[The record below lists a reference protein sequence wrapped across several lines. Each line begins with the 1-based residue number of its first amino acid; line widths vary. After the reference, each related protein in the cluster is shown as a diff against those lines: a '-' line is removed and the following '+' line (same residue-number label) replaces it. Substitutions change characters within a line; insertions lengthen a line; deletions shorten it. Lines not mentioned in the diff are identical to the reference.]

1 MTALRVVLADYGA
14 GNLRSVTSAF
24 TRAGADPVVT
34 VDAETVLQAPLAVIA
49 GVGHVESAARGLAAN
64 GLDEAVR
71 ARHTAGRPTFGI
83 CVGMQLLFEDSD
95 EGGRGLGLL
104 AGPVRRLR
112 ARRVPHMGWNT
123 LAVSRGDG
131 LLRRPRRRRCLL
143 RAQLRRRAGR
153 GGDSRDG
160 RPRRP
165 GGRGRAR
172 HGTLA
177 GVQFHPERSG
187 AAGARLLEN
196 VARMVKKRVIPCL
209 DVAAGRVVK
218 GVNFVGLR
226 DVGDPIELA
235 TRYSELG
242 ADELVFLDITATVEG
257 RGPILDVIE
266 RSAQELTI
274 PFTVGGGIT
283 GLADAQALLRAG
295 ADKVAVNRAAFDDP
309 SILTAL
315 ADEYG
320 SQAVVCAIDA
330 RAGEVVTHG
339 GRTPRGRDAVGWA
352 REAVERGAG
361 EILLTSIDAD
371 GTRAGYDLELTAA
384 VAAAVDVPVIAS
396 GGAGDASHMADAFAA
411 GAEAAL
417 IASIV
422 HERPERL
429 PELKAELQELG
440 WNVRI

>member
-1 MTALRVVLADYGA
+1 
-14 GNLRSVTSAF
+14 
-24 TRAGADPVVT
+24 
-34 VDAETVLQAPLAVIA
+34 
-49 GVGHVESAARGLAAN
+49 
-64 GLDEAVR
+64 
-71 ARHTAGRPTFGI
+71 
-83 CVGMQLLFEDSD
+83 
-95 EGGRGLGLL
+95 
-104 AGPVRRLR
+104 
-112 ARRVPHMGWNT
+112 
-123 LAVSRGDG
+123 
-131 LLRRPRRRRCLL
+131 
-143 RAQLRRRAGR
+143 
-153 GGDSRDG
+153 
-160 RPRRP
+160 
-165 GGRGRAR
+165 
-172 HGTLA
+172 
-177 GVQFHPERSG
+177 
-187 AAGARLLEN
+187 
-196 VARMVKKRVIPCL
+196 MVKKRVIPCL

-257 RGPILDVIE
+257 RGPILDLIE
-266 RSAQELTI
+266 RSAGELTI
-274 PFTVGGGIT
+274 PLTVGGGIT
-283 GLADAQALLRAG
+283 SLEDAQALLRAG
-295 ADKVAVNRAAFDDP
+295 ADKVAVNRAAVDDP

-315 ADEYG
+315 AAEYG

-339 GRTPRGRDAVGWA
+339 GRTPRGRDAVSWA
-352 REAVERGAG
+352 REAVEHGAG

-371 GTRAGYDLELTAA
+371 GTRAGYDLSLTAT

-396 GGAGDASHMADAFAA
+396 GGAGDASHMADAYAA

-429 PELKAELQELG
+429 PELKAELLELG